1 MITIDKQ
8 LRRYFIAITVVAIL
22 VIFLLSNFGMFV
34 FFKNYVQETNLK
46 KDQKILFYIEDLLST
61 NITTMPGLMQFIR
74 GEAVEVKIYNTEG
87 QLIFDSTSQ
96 GMHGGM
102 GMGSGGMGK
111 GHGRMGP
118 GMGMNQNNLQNRA
131 QDSSLELVFR
141 SYPLEIEG
149 QSLGRVE
156 IGRQKSLLA
165 APEDKSFAYTM
176 NIVYL
181 IALILALIVSVIISK
196 YVTKK
201 FLKPLHQVKDNILS
215 IKRTDTKIQP
225 VNTTTL
231 EIQQLAQATK
241 DLAENIKEQ
250 EQLRKRLTS
259 DIAHELRTPLA
270 TLQSHL
276 EAMVDGVW
284 EPTPARLSFCNDEV
298 IRLTGLIK
306 DLNELSILE
315 SDEVKLQKKQVI
327 LSEMLKNLLDNYLL
341 IFSEKDIQL
350 TTDFQQDVTILGDE
364 DRLRQVMVNILS
376 NAYKYTPEKGNVT
389 VELFTKDKWTIIEIR
404 DTGKGIPKEDL
415 AHIFERFYRGD
426 LSRSRES
433 GGSGIGLTIAK
444 ALVEAH
450 QGILSIE
457 SEVNKGTIV
466 KVQLPRE

>member
-8 LRRYFIAITVVAIL
+8 LRRYFIAVTVVAIL
-22 VIFLLSNFGMFV
+22 VIFLLSNLGMFI
-34 FFKNYVQETNLK
+34 FFQNYVQEANFK

-61 NITTMPGLMQFIR
+61 DTTTMPGLMQFIR

-87 QLIFDSTSQ
+87 ELIFDSTAQ
-96 GMHGGM
+96 GMHG

-118 GMGMNQNNLQNRA
+118 GMGMNQNNLPNRS
-131 QDSSLELVFR
+131 QSNNLELVFR
-141 SYPLEIEG
+141 SYPLEMEG

-156 IGRQKSLLA
+156 IGRQKSFLA
-165 APEDKSFAYTM
+165 APEDKSFALTM
-176 NIVYL
+176 NLVYL
-181 IALILALIVSVIISK
+181 VALALALIVSLIISK

-201 FLKPLHQVKDNILS
+201 FLQPLHQVKDNILS
-215 IKRTDTKIQP
+215 IKKTDAQMQP
-225 VNTTTL
+225 VNTTTY
-231 EIQQLAQATK
+231 EIQQLAQATEG
-241 DLAENIKEQ
+241 LAKNIKEQ
-250 EQLRKRLTS
+250 EKLRKRLTS

-306 DLNELSILE
+306 DLNELSVIE
-315 SDEVKLQKKQVI
+315 SDEVKLQKRDI
-327 LSEMLKNLLDNYLL
+327 NLSNMLKNLLDNYQL
-341 IFSEKDIQL
+341 IFSEKEIQL
-350 TTDFQQDVTILGDE
+350 ATEIHPHVTILGDE
-364 DRLRQVMVNILS
+364 DRLRQVMINILS
-376 NAYKYTPEKGNVT
+376 NAYKYTPEKGSVA
-389 VELFTKDKWTIIEIR
+389 VGLFTTDKWAIIEVR

-415 AHIFERFYRGD
+415 DHIFERFYRGD

-450 QGILSIE
+450 EGTLNIE
-457 SEVNKGTIV
+457 SEIDKGTIV
-466 KVQLPRE
+466 KIQLPRE